1 MRVLDTL
8 AGVMKPSFS
17 LLCCAVVCGF
27 VPMAA
32 LAQRCGPAE
41 TVYFNGNIL
50 TGVGLTAVDTP
61 NEKPQRVEAISVAQ
75 GKILVAGTNVVA
87 KDCAD
92 SKTKLIDLQGAFVMP
107 GFNDAHT
114 HIASAGQQKL
124 TVDLDNVPSLAAMQ
138 AKVKAYAATLPPGA
152 WISGAGWD
160 HTKWASKMLPTA
172 KDLDAVTGDHPAYL
186 ERTDGHIAV
195 VNTAALKAAG
205 ITGTTK
211 TPAGSQIDLDEHR
224 QPTGIVREGGALAL
238 VQKVIPPPSPE
249 QRRKALELSIQDAL
263 SHGVTSLQDFSE
275 WDDWL
280 VLESMEHE
288 GKLPIRVAE
297 WIDFTL
303 PLGDLESRRASH
315 DPNDLR
321 LHLTQLKAFM
331 DGSLGS
337 RTAAMIAPYA
347 DDAENDGLTR
357 FDQQKLN
364 QMAAERAAQ
373 GFQLGFHAIG
383 DRANEMAL
391 DAFDA
396 AEQAGRPA
404 DAERLPADPDAS
416 IVTTAPRVAAPRD
429 FRFRIEHSQVVEPG
443 AFQRFHDL
451 GVIASMQPVHLLTD
465 MAWAGQRLGPER
477 SKYAYAWKSFLDH
490 GVTLAF
496 GTDYPVEAIN
506 PFRGLYAAVT
516 RMNVEGTQT
525 FEPQEKISLH
535 EAIYAYTQ
543 ASAFGEFRERV
554 KGKLTPGYLADFVV
568 LDRDITKVTPQAL
581 LATKVLMT
589 VVNGDV
595 VYESK

>member
-61 NEKPQRVEAISVAQ
+61 NEKPQRVEAIAVAQ

-224 QPTGIVREGGALAL
+224 QPTALFAKVARWHWCRRSSLLHRRSSGA
-238 VQKVIPPPSPE
+238 
-249 QRRKALELSIQDAL
+249 RRWS
-263 SHGVTSLQDFSE
+263 
-275 WDDWL
+275 
-280 VLESMEHE
+280 
-288 GKLPIRVAE
+288 
-297 WIDFTL
+297 
-303 PLGDLESRRASH
+303 
-315 DPNDLR
+315 
-321 LHLTQLKAFM
+321 
-331 DGSLGS
+331 
-337 RTAAMIAPYA
+337 
-347 DDAENDGLTR
+347 
-357 FDQQKLN
+357 
-364 QMAAERAAQ
+364 
-373 GFQLGFHAIG
+373 
-383 DRANEMAL
+383 
-391 DAFDA
+391 
-396 AEQAGRPA
+396 
-404 DAERLPADPDAS
+404 
-416 IVTTAPRVAAPRD
+416 
-429 FRFRIEHSQVVEPG
+429 FRFKMRS
-443 AFQRFHDL
+443 R
-451 GVIASMQPVHLLTD
+451 
-465 MAWAGQRLGPER
+465 MA
-477 SKYAYAWKSFLDH
+477 
-490 GVTLAF
+490 
-496 GTDYPVEAIN
+496 
-506 PFRGLYAAVT
+506 
-516 RMNVEGTQT
+516 
-525 FEPQEKISLH
+525 
-535 EAIYAYTQ
+535 
-543 ASAFGEFRERV
+543 
-554 KGKLTPGYLADFVV
+554 
-568 LDRDITKVTPQAL
+568 
-581 LATKVLMT
+581 
-589 VVNGDV
+589 
-595 VYESK
+595 